1 DLIFQHNNGGGVVL
15 LKSITGYVQQ
25 WPDELLAHNLLIL
38 FPLSGNPY
46 LKLDG
51 DRSAGFSDFLYW
63 AI

>member
-1 DLIFQHNNGGGVVL
+1 L